1 MIRYARFFKRDL
13 NHKNNAARPQN
24 LYGGKLFMTKIQFAA
39 AVAEKSGL
47 NHRQA
52 EKAVNAVMDVITE
65 SLANGEKVALTGFGT
80 FDVKERKE
88 RTGINPLTKKA
99 INIPASKTPVS
110 KAGSKLKDAL
120 K

>member
-1 MIRYARFFKRDL
+1 
-13 NHKNNAARPQN
+13 
-24 LYGGKLFMTKIQFAA
+24 MTKVQFAA

-52 EKAVNAVMDVITE
+52 EKAVNAAMEVVMDA
-65 SLANGEKVALTGFGT
+65 LANGEKVALTGFGT
-80 FDVKERKE
+80 FEVRERAA
-88 RTGINPLTKKA
+88 RTGVNPLTKKT
-99 INIPASKTPVS
+99 ITIPASKSPVF